1 MTAPFRDPG
10 ENLRLDPRSPKAQ
23 AGGGLQSS
31 ACLRLHARRL
41 KPQRFC
47 LRHWRE
53 RFDRQAHRRQPQNFT
68 CHARIVPAQR
78 VNRITNRRAGF

>member
-1 MTAPFRDPG
+1 MTAPLRDPG
-10 ENLRLDPRSPKAQ
+10 ENLRLDPCRAKAQ

-41 KPQRFC
+41 KPQRFS
-47 LRHWRE
+47 LRHSRE
-53 RFDRQAHRRQPQNFT
+53 RFDRQAHRRQPQNFPR
-68 CHARIVPAQR
+68 HARIVPAQR

>member
-1 MTAPFRDPG
+1 MTALLRDPC
-10 ENLRLDPRSPKAQ
+10 ENLRFQPSRAKAQ

-31 ACLRLHARRL
+31 VRPRLHARRL

-53 RFDRQAHRRQPQNFT
+53 RFDRQAHRRQPQNFP
-68 CHARIVPAQR
+68 CHARIVPSAAPR
-78 VNRITNRRAGF
+78 RIGNWRA